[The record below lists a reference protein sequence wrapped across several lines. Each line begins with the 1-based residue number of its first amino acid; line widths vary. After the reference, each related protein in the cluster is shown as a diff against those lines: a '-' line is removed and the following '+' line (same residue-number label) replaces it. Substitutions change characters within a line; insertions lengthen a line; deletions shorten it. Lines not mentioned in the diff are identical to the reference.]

1 VKIQL
6 RLFSILREK
15 LPPDANGRAM
25 MQVSEGATLD
35 DLLDELGIQRRVV
48 ISINDVQVSDR
59 SRQLKTGDEVKIFS
73 SISGG

>member
-25 MQVSEGATLD
+25 MQLSEGTTLG
-35 DLLDELGIQRRVV
+35 DLLDDLGIQRRVV